1 MSFSEIYSIAG
12 SAMQAQTIR
21 LDTVASNLANADSTA
36 GSEAEAYHAL
46 RPVFSTVYQ
55 NALGTNND
63 ISGAQ
68 VTTDGVIADSS
79 AIQRRFEPDN
89 PIADSDGYVYTSNVD
104 TVQEMADM
112 MSASRS
118 YESSVDVLK
127 RVNSMQDGLLSL
139 GQTS

>member
-36 GSEAEAYHAL
+36 SSEAEAYHAL

-55 NALGTNND
+55 NTLGSNVD

-68 VTTDGVIADSS
+68 VITDGVIADSS